1 METIVQEVKKAK
13 KRPIVKKVTKKQD
26 DNLYTYVQ
34 MVEKKAYDLYEKRGC
49 EHGRDQD
56 DWFEA
61 EKMVEGEIIAGKCGC
76 LLSEG
81 GG

>member
-1 METIVQEVKKAK
+1 MITMIRELKKKKPVEKKAA
-13 KRPIVKKVTKKQD
+13 KQP
-26 DNLYTYVQ
+26 DNNFYTYIQ

-61 EKMVEGEIIAGKCGC
+61 QKLVEDE
-76 LLSEG
+76 LHR
-81 GG
+81 